1 MNHLQLPT
9 VAGRDVPPPV
19 GGREDEKTVTGKQQ
33 ALLAGQPVNIPV
45 EATTSDLH
53 ENYRDNFMNKTV
65 ASIPQG
71 AWTQC
76 PPFASPPLSFLPSP
90 LFP

>member
-9 VAGRDVPPPV
+9 VAGRDVPSPV

-53 ENYRDNFMNKTV
+53 GNCRDNPMNKNGDEK
-65 ASIPQG
+65 SEG
-71 AWTQC
+71 AEGDGV
-76 PPFASPPLSFLPSP
+76 SNRSLLYMYS
-90 LFP
+90 